1 LYYQN
6 WEHTM
11 PRRSSATPSQ
21 IYQLKITLRDSKP
34 PIWRRLDVPNTM
46 TLAQLHHVIQ
56 AAMGWAD
63 YHLHQFTVNGVE
75 YGVPHP
81 DDWNEVRNEKSVKL
95 SQFVT
100 GPKFKFTYE
109 YDFGDSWEHIILVE
123 KVLPPEPG
131 VDYPRCI
138 TGKRACPPEDCG
150 GVWGY
155 ASFLEAISDPDH
167 PEHEELL
174 EWVGG
179 EFDPE
184 AFDCAV
190 VNEALRG
197 R

>member
-1 LYYQN
+1 
-6 WEHTM
+6 M

-21 IYQLKITLRDSKP
+21 IYQIKITLRDSKP
-34 PIWRRLDVPNTM
+34 PIWRRLDVPDTM